1 MSDSVRVSLR
11 IPPEVFEEIAR
22 ESRARGESLSDNMR
36 RRLSRDGPVKY
47 REVATMD
54 DHERRI
60 AALEEM
66 ANHAY

>member
-36 RRLSRDGPVKY
+36 RRLSNDGPAEDG
-47 REVATMD
+47 RLD
-54 DHERRI
+54 DYERRI
-60 AALEEM
+60 AALEEI
-66 ANHAY
+66 ASRAY

>member
-36 RRLSRDGPVKY
+36 RRLSNDGPDE
-47 REVATMD
+47 RLD
-54 DHERRI
+54 DYERRI
-60 AALEEM
+60 TALEEM
-66 ANHAY
+66 ANRAY

>member
-36 RRLSRDGPVKY
+36 RRLSNDAGWWRW
-47 REVATMD
+47 
-54 DHERRI
+54 RR
-60 AALEEM
+60 
-66 ANHAY
+66 

>member
-36 RRLSRDGPVKY
+36 RRLSNDGPVEDE
-47 REVATMD
+47 RLD
-54 DHERRI
+54 DYERRI